1 MPLLEKYVSNPHQT
15 LCPHPKILSG
25 LFLENLY
32 THVHTKWRHKVLPL
46 SLRTYTTLHTFSW
59 AYIHFALVLL
69 WPFQWKYLVCQ
80 TSTLLGA
87 LASNIHRCLSYMCRL
102 SWITVMALT
111 FCGKKSEV
119 GASVSY
125 GHISSFFI
133 KIIIYVLHVS
143 QKSACYY
150 FQCTLYILWFL

>member
-1 MPLLEKYVSNPHQT
+1 
-15 LCPHPKILSG
+15 
-25 LFLENLY
+25 
-32 THVHTKWRHKVLPL
+32 
-46 SLRTYTTLHTFSW
+46 
-59 AYIHFALVLL
+59 
-69 WPFQWKYLVCQ
+69 
-80 TSTLLGA
+80 
-87 LASNIHRCLSYMCRL
+87 
-102 SWITVMALT
+102 MALT

-150 FQCTLYILWFL
+150 FQCTLYIL